1 MSSAILSRM
10 PVRPWGLIEGHLPCS
25 KALRACF
32 TASSTSALS
41 PSATRH
47 STSSLAGLRVSKV
60 LPDLDGTH
68 LPPIRSFFGPLF
80 RNSSTPL
87 DLAPR
92 AALSTEGVAPIE
104 QSPQKRL
111 WPGLTR
117 SGVRPE
123 KKKTNDRRPAQQTNV
138 SQSRPNEQSVILPA
152 WVRAAILARNS
163 QWLSNRHRSSCST
176 CR

>member
-1 MSSAILSRM
+1 M
-10 PVRPWGLIEGHLPCS
+10 PVRPWGLIEGHLP
-25 KALRACF
+25 
-32 TASSTSALS
+32 
-41 PSATRH
+41 
-47 STSSLAGLRVSKV
+47 SSLAGLRVSKV

-104 QSPQKRL
+104 QSPQKIKGCG
-111 WPGLTR
+111 PGLTR

-123 KKKTNDRRPAQQTNV
+123 KERRTIEGLLNRQMLIN
-138 SQSRPNEQSVILPA
+138 
-152 WVRAAILARNS
+152 RAGSSKARFC
-163 QWLSNRHRSSCST
+163 Q
-176 CR
+176 